1 MSPVESHPEELL
13 DRARRAP
20 LPPEEQRALDAHLES
35 CAACR
40 FQNLTQPG
48 LFAHVPALSNDADVV
63 AAALRRA
70 EAELRGERAGSVSL
84 SQFTSTPRRCGRRG
98 VVVAAL
104 SLAAALAGATVASL
118 QTRRTP
124 TGSATSPR
132 RDTSIA
138 SAAPSP
144 APSDQ
149 ARPAVSSTTSSLAIA
164 SSRPLEPTLRTA
176 VQGASSCA
184 KSFSEGNRLRRGGD
198 VARAAQIYRRL
209 ALDCP
214 GSSEALTSHVLLGR
228 ISLDRL
234 ANPAAALTEFNE
246 DLAHGH
252 GSLREDA
259 LIGRALALGRLRRS
273 AEERS
278 AWEVLLREYPDSM
291 YAEKAREK
299 LSAPV
304 RR

>member
-20 LPPEEQRALDAHLES
+20 LPPEEQRALNAHLES

-40 FQNLTQPG
+40 FQNLTRPG
-48 LFAHVPALSNDADVV
+48 LFAHVPTLPNDADVV

-70 EAELRGERAGSVSL
+70 EAELRGERAGIVSL
-84 SQFTSTPRRCGRRG
+84 SQFTSAPRRWGRRG

-104 SLAAALAGATVASL
+104 SLAAALAGATMASL
-118 QTRRTP
+118 QTRRT
-124 TGSATSPR
+124 TTSPR
-132 RDTSIA
+132 PGTSIA

-144 APSDQ
+144 APIDE
-149 ARPAVSSTTSSLAIA
+149 ARPAVSSTAPSLAIA
-164 SSRPLEPTLRTA
+164 SSRPVAPTPRPA
-176 VQGASSCA
+176 VQSASSCA
-184 KSFSEGNRLRRGGD
+184 KSFTEGNRLRREGD
-198 VARAAQIYRRL
+198 VSRAAQVYRRL

-234 ANPAAALTEFNE
+234 ANPAAALAEFNE
-246 DLAHGH
+246 YLAQAGH

-259 LIGRALALGRLRRS
+259 LIGRALALGRLGRP

-278 AWEVLLREYPDSM
+278 AWDVLLREYPDSM
-291 YAEKAREK
+291 YAEQARAK
-299 LSAPV
+299 LAAPV